1 MNVVVSLPQL
11 IARRVSL
18 SYPYRQTHTHT
29 HTNVVSLPQLIVRCD
44 AAGSSSSC
52 VKQNGDQQRG
62 LSATNLGRSSCV
74 KQNGDRQRG

>member
-29 HTNVVSLPQLIVRCD
+29 NVVVSLPQLIVRRV
-44 AAGSSSSC
+44 S
-52 VKQNGDQQRG
+52 
-62 LSATNLGRSSCV
+62 LSYPYRQTHTHTHTNVLFATADCTTGTFELPI
-74 KQNGDRQRG
+74 